1 MSEENVE
8 VVRAWL
14 DEAAHALNSGDPE
27 ALAGT
32 AARYLSADVVY
43 EEDPVWPDAGSFRG
57 RNALVARFLEYRDL
71 LHLGSVAPEAVTD
84 AGDLVLARFRIEM
97 LQGDEGERLGFV
109 WTYTLRVEEGRIA
122 HFRAWYDPDEAL
134 EAAGLSE

>member
-71 LHLGSVAPEAVTD
+71 LHLGRRGRAF
-84 AGDLVLARFRIEM
+84 GIRLDLHP
-97 LQGDEGERLGFV
+97 
-109 WTYTLRVEEGRIA
+109 EGRGGA
-122 HFRAWYDPDEAL
+122 NRALP
-134 EAAGLSE
+134 GLVRPG